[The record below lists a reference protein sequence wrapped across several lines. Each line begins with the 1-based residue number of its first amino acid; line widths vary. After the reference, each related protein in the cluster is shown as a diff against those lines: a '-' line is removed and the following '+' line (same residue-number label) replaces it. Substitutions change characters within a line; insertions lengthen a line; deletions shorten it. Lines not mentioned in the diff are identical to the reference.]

1 MIFNNN
7 GAILTTAPD
16 ALAVA
21 QAVFVSTFG
30 ANVNLDPSSPN
41 GQTIQELADIINA
54 SDNNVAYL
62 LNSLNPNLAN
72 GIALDAIC
80 ANLYLYRKQASY
92 SEVTCQ
98 VTGLPN
104 VIIPA
109 GSQVQS
115 TNQDI
120 FIAES
125 NITIGS
131 NGQGSGVF
139 IAQVA
144 GNLVPVAVNSIT
156 TILTGENGWDTVN
169 NSTAGN
175 VGTDLETD
183 AALRARFNIAK
194 ANASTASYLAV
205 QSAISSLSDV
215 QSFIL
220 IENDTSSPV
229 TKFSV
234 TIPAN
239 TLYLIVSGGTPL
251 EIADAFYNNKS
262 AGCGTTGA
270 TSFAY
275 PIPNTQP
282 QQTQTIFWDVPVQQ
296 QLTINVTLV
305 KNGNY
310 SPTIQS
316 DIATAINENWS
327 YSNLGLPVYA
337 TQFVNILENAG
348 ISPIVSLTL
357 TCSTFTAVSVLLLPI
372 NQTIATPLTS
382 ANINIAYQ

>member
-109 GSQVQS
+109 VSQVQS

-139 IAQVA
+139 IAQVG

-156 TILTGENGWDTVN
+156 TILTGVNGWDTVN